1 MSEKKPK
8 VVKKAA
14 APKVEKSLDQRL
26 EEEVDKLSPEEAE
39 EILDPG
45 AQYVA
50 KPQIEEVGK
59 GEGDERL
66 VKIKIPVQL
75 KIKRKLYPPGIHT
88 VPRHLA
94 DTMVEMVDKKRRAD
108 LSIFVGKNHLIERLL
123 DRTLVVHEVESLDM
137 NKIVRK

>member
-1 MSEKKPK
+1 MSEKKVK
-8 VVKKAA
+8 VKKA
-14 APKVEKSLDQRL
+14 KVEEKKSIDQ
-26 EEEVDKLSPEEAE
+26 EMEEAALNMSSDE
-39 EILDPG
+39 ASEILDPG
-45 AQYVA
+45 AQYQP
-50 KPQIEEVGK
+50 KPSLVDAGK
-59 GEGDERL
+59 DESGEKL

-75 KIKRKLYPPGIHT
+75 KIKRKLYNPGVHV

-123 DRTLVVHEVESLDM
+123 DRTLVVHEVEQLDM